1 VKRERKDFVLAKSDM
16 KKMIQNA
23 QLFMKRYRFRK
34 DPSNQKKLNELPD
47 VETLL
52 QWESGTQFMG
62 DESLID
68 KLIAK
73 VKKLKMNK
81 NQINNITRKKEEQ

>member
-47 VETLL
+47 VEKLL

-62 DESLID
+62 DESHID

-73 VKKLKMNK
+73 V
-81 NQINNITRKKEEQ
+81 

>member
-1 VKRERKDFVLAKSDM
+1 
-16 KKMIQNA
+16 MIQSA

-47 VETLL
+47 EETLL

-73 VKKLKMNK
+73 AEQLKLNK
-81 NQINNITRKKEEQ
+81 NQTNIITRKKEEQ